1 LSKYFLSEP
10 PMTTHASPF
19 TPLDNEYPLGE
30 PEILR
35 YRRDGHILLRS
46 VASSSSIDT
55 YRPLIREVVHE
66 KARQN
71 DSQGRIED
79 YSSLFTQVTNVWRL
93 NEHIRRFVF
102 ARRFAQI
109 AADLMGVDAV
119 RLYHDQALFK
129 PAGGRATP
137 WHQDQFYW
145 PLDTQQMITM
155 WMPLIDVTEEMGT
168 MLFASG
174 SHLDGPLVDRS
185 ISEESDAEFAGL
197 VEEKHYPVA
206 GYTLNAGDATFHSGW
221 TVHAAHPNRSTIQR
235 EVITVIYY
243 ADGARILEPDSEF
256 RRVDMEVF
264 HPGQNPGDVAAS
276 PLNPLLYHR
285 S

>member
-1 LSKYFLSEP
+1 MS
-10 PMTTHASPF
+10 THSSPF
-19 TPLDNEYPLGE
+19 TSHDDEIHLGV
-30 PEILR
+30 PETLQ
-35 YRRDGHILLRS
+35 YRKEGHLLLRN
-46 VASSSSIDT
+46 VASPSAIGT
-55 YRPLIREVVHE
+55 YRPYIREVVRE
-66 KARQN
+66 KAGQN

-79 YSSLFTQVTNVWRL
+79 YSSHFTQVTNVWRL
-93 NEHIRRFVF
+93 NEQLRRFIF
-102 ARRFAQI
+102 ARRFAHI

-145 PLDTQQMITM
+145 PLDTQHMITM

-174 SHLDGPLVDRS
+174 SHLEGPLVNRA
-185 ISEESDAEFAGL
+185 ISQESDAELARL
-197 VEEKHYPVA
+197 VKERRYPVVSYA
-206 GYTLNAGDATFHSGW
+206 LNAGDATFHSGW
-221 TVHAAHPNRSTIQR
+221 TVHAAHPNRSAIQR

-264 HPGQNPGDVAAS
+264 HPGQKPGDVAAS
-276 PLNPLLYHR
+276 PLNPLLYSR

>member
-1 LSKYFLSEP
+1 MS
-10 PMTTHASPF
+10 THSSPF
-19 TPLDNEYPLGE
+19 TSHDDEIHLGV
-30 PEILR
+30 PETLQ
-35 YRRDGHILLRS
+35 YRKEGHLLLRN
-46 VASSSSIDT
+46 VASPSAIGT
-55 YRPLIREVVHE
+55 YRPYIREVVRE
-66 KARQN
+66 KAGQN

-79 YSSLFTQVTNVWRL
+79 YSSHFTQVTNVWRL
-93 NEHIRRFVF
+93 NEQLRRFIF
-102 ARRFAQI
+102 ARRFAHI

-145 PLDTQQMITM
+145 PLDTQHMITM

-174 SHLDGPLVDRS
+174 SHLEGPLVNRA
-185 ISEESDAEFAGL
+185 ISQESDAELARL
-197 VEEKHYPVA
+197 VKERRYPVVSYA
-206 GYTLNAGDATFHSGW
+206 LNAGDATFHSGW
-221 TVHAAHPNRSTIQR
+221 TVHAAHSNRSAIQR

-264 HPGQNPGDVAAS
+264 HPGQKPGDVAAS
-276 PLNPLLYHR
+276 PLNPLLYSR